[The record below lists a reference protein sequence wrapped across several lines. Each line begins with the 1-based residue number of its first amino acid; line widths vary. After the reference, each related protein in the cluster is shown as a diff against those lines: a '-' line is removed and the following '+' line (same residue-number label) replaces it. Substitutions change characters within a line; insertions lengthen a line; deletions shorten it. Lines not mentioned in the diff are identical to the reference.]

1 MRPAK
6 VPGEV
11 VYEKVWASLCTRMDP
26 STRRVRPSWIQM
38 MREIGVCRQRIADAI
53 NTLKAE
59 GKLEVVMVPKHPGDD
74 RCCDYYYKIP

>member
-11 VYEKVWASLCTRMDP
+11 VYEKVWASLCARMDP

-38 MREIGVCRQRIADAI
+38 MRE
-53 NTLKAE
+53 
-59 GKLEVVMVPKHPGDD
+59 VVMVPKRPGDD